1 MNCGDVVVS
10 QSTRD
15 KNRPYMWP
23 TRRKGV
29 LGAGEVFLGSKRTVY
44 DYLWIMYILGL

>member
-1 MNCGDVVVS
+1 MGNCEDVIVF

-29 LGAGEVFLGSKRTVY
+29 LGAGELFLGQSVQY
-44 DYLWIMYILGL
+44 MIIYGLCIF